1 MPLSYDLNTQ
11 IKDLESIIVDYTEWF
26 LEATRRIFYPA
37 ESHDSRGR
45 ELDHPLSFN
54 AWTSNAASIGS
65 MDSGLITNLDSLH
78 HDLCTLADTLMRESA
93 HGKKSPAFKDY
104 DTFAVLFEEFAGHI
118 RRLEID
124 SLMENGGIDPL
135 TGLRSVEAMEK
146 DIRREM
152 DRLARQGKTFSL
164 ALVRIDEFEKL
175 KRLMAPGE
183 AAECVKIVADMVKKC
198 MRSFDDAYHV
208 DDMFV
213 LSLKQTGVTGGM
225 RALKR
230 LKSDLDQSDAF
241 CMVQGKPHPLSLS
254 SCVGAPNEN
263 DDVITFIEHLKK
275 DLGEYQT
282 EKGGGVVEYFEMSPL
297 QRYIRDTE
305 KNRG

>member
-146 DIRREM
+146 DKFTFEQAGVVM
-152 DRLARQGKTFSL
+152 EFDPDKKTM
-164 ALVRIDEFEKL
+164 I
-175 KRLMAPGE
+175 
-183 AAECVKIVADMVKKC
+183 
-198 MRSFDDAYHV
+198 
-208 DDMFV
+208 
-213 LSLKQTGVTGGM
+213 LKQRGG
-225 RALKR
+225 
-230 LKSDLDQSDAF
+230 Q
-241 CMVQGKPHPLSLS
+241 
-254 SCVGAPNEN
+254 
-263 DDVITFIEHLKK
+263 
-275 DLGEYQT
+275 YQFT
-282 EKGGGVVEYFEMSPL
+282 KE
-297 QRYIRDTE
+297 
-305 KNRG
+305 